1 MTFKSKIYRYQNR
14 LTVIIIVVLLFSGA
28 CTARHSLSNIP
39 DVPKENEIVM
49 TEGMKI
55 TATNSWGTMTIT
67 AGKGLER
74 SYTWEGATR
83 SVIMIPRK
91 ERWYGSLGIYSPG
104 ADNWKEHNGI
114 TRGVLD
120 EGQLHYDSVDR
131 AMKFF
136 KHPFR
141 ANVTVYN
148 DNGLV
153 ITCSNAINPYGG
165 PTNTLFVEV
174 WQIYINGKKP
184 TRLPGSQNDKI
195 IVSPSN

>member
-1 MTFKSKIYRYQNR
+1 MSKQITSYYHCH
-14 LTVIIIVVLLFSGA
+14 IIIFWCLYCA
-28 CTARHSLSNIP
+28 KHRLSNIP

-104 ADNWKEHNGI
+104 ADTWKEHNGI
-114 TRGVLD
+114 TRGVL
-120 EGQLHYDSVDR
+120 EEAQLHYESVDR
-131 AMKFF
+131 AIKFL
-136 KHPFR
+136 KHPSR
-141 ANVTVYN
+141 LNDAVYT
-148 DNGLV
+148 DDGLV
-153 ITCSNAINPYGG
+153 VYWSKTSGG
-165 PTNTLFVEV
+165 GGTLSVEV
-174 WQIYINGKKP
+174 WQIYINGEKP

-195 IVSPSN
+195 IVQFSK

>member
-1 MTFKSKIYRYQNR
+1 MTFKSKIYTYQNK
-14 LTVIIIVVLLFSGA
+14 LTFITIIILLFSGA
-28 CTARHSLSNIP
+28 CTARHTFSNIP

-74 SYTWEGATR
+74 SYTWKGATR

-114 TRGVLD
+114 TRGVL
-120 EGQLHYDSVDR
+120 EEAQLHFDSIDE
-131 AMKFF
+131 AMQFL

-174 WQIYINGKKP
+174 WQIYINEKKP

-195 IVSPSN
+195 IVQFSK